1 MILYPPFP
9 LRRSVVNWLA
19 YMIEQYSD
27 KDALNLLWW
36 QASIG
41 PLGINEKEGREA

>member
-1 MILYPPFP
+1 MSLYPPFP
-9 LRRSVVNWLA
+9 LKRSVMNWLA
-19 YMIEQYSD
+19 YMIEQHRD

-36 QASIG
+36 QSSIG